1 MAIRNLRTMSDA
13 TLAVRMVDAK
23 RAVNAATEIMD
34 EIAGEIRNRETFG
47 TVEVNACK
55 VTRSDARE
63 SVILDTDKAKTLIPN
78 WELVCSK
85 VSKVKASVRV
95 TFG

>member
-13 TLAVRMVDAK
+13 TLAVRMIDAK
-23 RAVNAATEIMD
+23 RAVNEATALMD
-34 EIAGEIRNRETFG
+34 EIAGEIRNREAFG
-47 TVEVNACK
+47 TVEINACK
-55 VTRSDARE
+55 VTRSDARTTT
-63 SVILDTDKAKTLIPN
+63 ILDTDKAKTLIPN

-85 VSKVKASVRV
+85 VSNVKASVRV